1 MTRIKLCGLTR
12 KEDILTANELMP
24 DHIGFVLWEKSRRY
38 VRFEKAKELKEL
50 LDPRI
55 SAVGVFVDEDIER
68 VAEYLNEGIIDA
80 AQLHGSEDDDY
91 IRRLQHETGRPVIK
105 AFRISAP
112 EDSRAF
118 FSCPAELLLL
128 DSGAGGGTLLDRK
141 LLAGIERPYFLAG
154 GLSADNVEEAM
165 AELHPYG
172 VDVSSGIE
180 TDGAKDHD
188 KMRRFVECVR
198 RFERSE

>member
-1 MTRIKLCGLTR
+1 M
-12 KEDILTANELMP
+12 
-24 DHIGFVLWEKSRRY
+24 
-38 VRFEKAKELKEL
+38 
-50 LDPRI
+50 
-55 SAVGVFVDEDIER
+55 
-68 VAEYLNEGIIDA
+68 
-80 AQLHGSEDDDY
+80 
-91 IRRLQHETGRPVIK
+91 
-105 AFRISAP
+105 
-112 EDSRAF
+112 
-118 FSCPAELLLL
+118 
-128 DSGAGGGTLLDRK
+128 LDRK

-165 AELHPYG
+165 EELHPYG